1 MYYTA
6 LYVSI
11 SVRYL
16 VITDLL
22 RDIVFLMISKKKDK
36 SDRPTRLTEVPLV
49 EPQTFFIL
57 A

>member
-22 RDIVFLMISKKKDK
+22 RDIVFLMISKKKEK